1 MATATLSEIL
11 VKQPFR
17 PTARLLQLLGD
28 ELIAS
33 PRLAVF
39 EMVKNAYDADASEV
53 SIVLDIAADPAA
65 SITVTDD
72 GTGMTLDTLQHVWLV
87 PGNSHRQQQRN
98 ESRRTPVHHRLP
110 IGEKGIGRF
119 AAHKLGNRIE
129 VVTRSRNEDEYIV
142 AIDWDDLIGNEYL
155 DEALVSITGQEPQ
168 VFQHGATGTR
178 IRVNGLRHHW
188 TRGEVRRLHRQITS
202 LCSPFQS
209 PESFRVNLAIPG
221 REEWTGN
228 LPDLEHIMS
237 QAFWK
242 FEFEVRADAFD
253 WKYDFRQLPGLKLQ
267 GNHEE
272 RKGDIL
278 KLPRRQEPNGD
289 EDLVVK
295 PETLQGIGPISGVFH
310 VYDQEQP
317 ILRRLNIS
325 QSITDYLKESGGI
338 RIYRDGI
345 RIYNYGEPGNDWL
358 ELDLRRVNVPARR
371 ISNNNILGAIHLD
384 LKESTGLIEKTNREG
399 FQESAAANT
408 LKRIILGVLETFE
421 GQRIK
426 DKDRIRRVT
435 GNTKDSQP
443 AAGGMERLI
452 DEVNK
457 DLDKLSVNTSPIKAH
472 LRRIRDY
479 YNEMESTLLS
489 AGMSG
494 LNLAVVFHEVERG
507 VQTLHQAVIQ
517 NADRSSLEEQ
527 TRNLSETLSSFA
539 ALLRKDSRKRH
550 SARELVT
557 AACRINKLR
566 FDYHQ
571 VKLTCPFLESNEDGF
586 YSDFTFNLTLG
597 SLSNLIDNAL
607 YWLRIRWPEKPEN
620 RDDSQRRLYIG
631 LSRSFAAGP
640 AVVVAD
646 NGAGFDY
653 STPDQLVRPFFT
665 HKPDGMGLGLF
676 YTSLSME
683 LQHGQLVFPQP
694 GEVDLPKDFDGAI
707 VAMLFKEA
715 T

>member
-28 ELIAS
+28 ELIAN

-87 PGNSHRQQQRN
+87 PGNSHRQQQRT

-129 VVTRSRNEDEYIV
+129 VVTRFQNEDEYIV

-155 DEALVSITGQEPQ
+155 DEALVSITGQKPE

-178 IRVNGLRHHW
+178 IQVNDLRHRW
-188 TRGEVRRLHRQITS
+188 TRGEVRRLHRQVTS

-209 PESFRVNLAIPG
+209 PESFQVNLSVPG
-221 REEWTGN
+221 HEDWTGG
-228 LPDLEHIMS
+228 LLDIEDIMN

-242 FEFEVRADAFD
+242 FEFELRADAFD
-253 WKYDFRQLPGLKLQ
+253 WKYSFRQLPGLKLQ
-267 GNHEE
+267 GSHEE
-272 RKGDIL
+272 RKNDVLI
-278 KLPRRQEPNGD
+278 LPRGRAPRNE
-289 EDLVVK
+289 EDLIIN
-295 PETLQGIGPISGVFH
+295 PETLKGIGPISGVFH
-310 VYDQEQP
+310 VYDQDQP
-317 ILRRLNIS
+317 VLRRLNLS
-325 QSITDYLKESGGI
+325 QEITDYLKESGGI

-345 RIYNYGEPGNDWL
+345 RVYNYGEPGDDWL
-358 ELDLRRVNVPARR
+358 ELDLRRVNSPTRR

-399 FQESAAANT
+399 FQENAEAHI
-408 LKRIILGVLETFE
+408 LKRIILGILATFE
-421 GQRIK
+421 GQRLK
-426 DKDRIRRVT
+426 DKDRIREVT
-435 GNTKDSQP
+435 SNPSVAQP
-443 AAGGMERLI
+443 VAGGMEKLI
-452 DEVNK
+452 SEVSK
-457 DLDKLSVNTSPIKAH
+457 DLEKLRVNTGPIKAH
-472 LRRIRDY
+472 LQRIRNY
-479 YNEMESTLLS
+479 YNEMETTLLS

-527 TRNLSETLSSFA
+527 TRNLSETLGSFS
-539 ALLRKDSRKRH
+539 ALLRKNNRRKH

-571 VKLTCPFLESNEDGF
+571 VKLTCPFLESDEDGF
-586 YSDFTFNLTLG
+586 YSEFTFNLTLG

-607 YWLRIRWPEKPEN
+607 YWLRIRWPEKVEN
-620 RDDSQRRLYIG
+620 KDDSQRRLYIG
-631 LSRSFAAGP
+631 LSHSFDAGP
-640 AVVVAD
+640 AIVVAD
-646 NGAGFDY
+646 NGAGFNY

-665 HKPDGMGLGLF
+665 HKPDGMGLGLY

-694 GEVDLPKDFDGAI
+694 EEVEVPEGFDGAI
-707 VAMLFKEA
+707 VAMLFKEVA
-715 T
+715 

>member
-1 MATATLSEIL
+1 MATATAAEIL
-11 VKQPFR
+11 VQQPFR

-39 EMVKNAYDADASEV
+39 EMVKNAYDADASAV
-53 SIVLDIAADPAA
+53 SIVLDIAAEPIA

-72 GTGMTLDTLQHVWLV
+72 GSGMTLETLQQVWLV
-87 PGNSHRQQQRN
+87 PGNSHRQRQRA

-119 AAHKLGNRIE
+119 AAHKLGNRIK
-129 VVTRSRNEDEYIV
+129 VITRAQDEEEYIV
-142 AIDWDDLIGNEYL
+142 AIDWDDLIRNDYL

-168 VFQHGATGTR
+168 LFQRGTTGTQ
-178 IRVNGLRHHW
+178 IQVNSLRHQW
-188 TRGEVRRLHRQITS
+188 TRGEVRRLHRQVTS

-209 PESFRVNLAIPG
+209 PESFRVNLSIPG
-221 REEWTGN
+221 REDWTGD
-228 LPDLEHIMS
+228 LPDIASIMS

-242 FEFEVRADAFD
+242 FEFELRPDAFD
-253 WKYDFRQLPGLKLQ
+253 WKYDFRQLPGLKLK
-267 GNHEE
+267 GSHAE
-272 RKGDIL
+272 RKGDVL
-278 KLPRRQEPNGD
+278 KLPRSRDRSEE
-289 EDLVVK
+289 EDLIVK
-295 PETLQGIGPISGVFH
+295 PETLKGIGPISGVFH

-317 ILRRLNIS
+317 VLRRVNVS
-325 QSITDYLKESGGI
+325 QATTEYLRESGGI

-345 RIYNYGEPGNDWL
+345 RVYNYGEPGNDWL
-358 ELDLRRVNVPARR
+358 NLDLRRVNVPSRR

-399 FQESAAANT
+399 FQENAAAAT
-408 LKRIILGVLETFE
+408 LQRIIRGILETFE

-426 DKDRIRRVT
+426 DKDRIRKVT
-435 GNTKDSQP
+435 SGPT
-443 AAGGMERLI
+443 AAEPVVGGMARLI
-452 DEVNK
+452 AEVNK
-457 DLDKLSVNTSPIKAH
+457 DLDKLSANTAPIKAH
-472 LRRIRDY
+472 LQRIGNY
-479 YNEMESTLLS
+479 YNEMERTLLS

-494 LNLAVVFHEVERG
+494 LNLAIIFHEVERG
-507 VQTLHQAVIQ
+507 VQTLHKAVIQ

-527 TRNLSETLSSFA
+527 TRNLSETLGSFS
-539 ALLRKDSRKRH
+539 ALLRKDNRKRH
-550 SARELVT
+550 SARELVA

-571 VKLTCPFLESNEDGF
+571 VKLTSPFLESDEAGF

-607 YWLRIRWPEKPEN
+607 YWLRIRWPEKAEN

-631 LSRSFAAGP
+631 LSRSFADGP
-640 AVVVAD
+640 AIVVAD

-694 GEVDLPKDFDGAI
+694 GEVDIPAGFDGAL
-707 VAMLFKEA
+707 VAMLFKEVS
-715 T
+715 